1 MKVQLALPEQVRP
14 VVLVSDGSGLS
25 VTRLSTPFIS
35 DHFSHLEVT
44 VSVPETVYGCLF
56 LVAEKN
62 RAVMY
67 LGTSALVSSATPESS
82 R

>member
-14 VVLVSDGSGLS
+14 VVAVSDWSGLS

-44 VSVPETVYGCLF
+44 VSVPETVYGCLL

-67 LGTSALVSSATPESS
+67 LAASALVPSGMPTSS